1 MNLLFL
7 NHKSVL
13 LCLLPYKETVR
24 TTECVSFFFY
34 RQYLRCSPTA
44 LYVRFSYGLSCNARS
59 NFRLKRSETNIS
71 CTYMYSLTTVINVS
85 QKKSRFSQISP
96 EFVIAMPAQNHFRI
110 AFSTRALRRTTLS
123 LSLSRFIL
131 PQIIQK
137 SARLSLTPES
147 YYTFTLLSRRTTKKT
162 IFS

>member
-13 LCLLPYKETVR
+13 LRLLPYKETVR
-24 TTECVSFFFY
+24 TTECVSFFYY

-85 QKKSRFSQISP
+85 QKKKSRFSQISP
-96 EFVIAMPAQNHFRI
+96 AFVIAMPAQNHFCI
-110 AFSTRALRRTTLS
+110 AFSTRALRRTT

-147 YYTFTLLSRRTTKKT
+147 YYTFTL
-162 IFS
+162 